1 MCSVFSWAQASNDD
15 QDVDKFRDWAGS
27 AASDM
32 AYSLTEYMSGN
43 EQYYFEIIKNGGV
56 QDISGWIADYIHD
69 GMMQSL
75 KSKKKK

>member
-1 MCSVFSWAQASNDD
+1 
-15 QDVDKFRDWAGS
+15 
-27 AASDM
+27 M

-43 EQYYFEIIKNGGV
+43 EQYYFELIKNGGV

-69 GMMQSL
+69 GMMQAL